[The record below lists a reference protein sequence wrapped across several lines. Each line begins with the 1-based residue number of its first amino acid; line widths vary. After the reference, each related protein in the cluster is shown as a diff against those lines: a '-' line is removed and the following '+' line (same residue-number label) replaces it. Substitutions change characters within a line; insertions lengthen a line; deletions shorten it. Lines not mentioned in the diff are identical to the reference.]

1 MPEYTIEM
9 LWTCHV
15 CKQEKNRGLQRH
27 CRNCGHPKGDKDEEF
42 FPEDLTKA
50 LSGEDEARAK
60 AGPDWKCR
68 YCDSLQ
74 SSLNKCCTECGV
86 DPVTGSKPWEAKEK
100 EITENVET
108 GEKTETTP
116 THWTDALTEGGK
128 RIDEDLPMS
137 TGRPPGSYAPEVIA
151 LRVLGAFGL
160 LFVFVFLGWL
170 LFRTKI
176 VDARVSSVR
185 WEHRVLVDRY
195 RVFHKDGFDPEPGAF
210 HVASQGQRFHH
221 NEHVRI
227 GSHTERYSVRVSC
240 GEKCVDQAC
249 YTTPRNCYTTRRNC
263 RSNKNGTATC
273 TGGDRVCTGGDRV
286 CPPPK
291 CTTKYCDEPRTR
303 TVDDYEDQ
311 PRTREYYAWDAWDW
325 APNRTV
331 RRAGAGLETNWPSDE
346 DLKVPLADG
355 EQERTR
361 REEEYHVAFAG
372 KGETYD
378 YAPKDEDEFR
388 RFAPGTSWR
397 LKVGVARGVE
407 VMPR

>member
-50 LSGEDEARAK
+50 LSGEDEARAE

-86 DPVTGSKPWEAKEK
+86 DPVTGSKSWEAKEK

-108 GEKTETTP
+108 GEKTETTGAP
-116 THWTDALTEGGK
+116 TTASIDRLERFSEKTDHL
-128 RIDEDLPMS
+128 DDM
-137 TGRPPGSYAPEVIA
+137 PPGGRMRAVAPRI
-151 LRVLGAFGL
+151 LGAFAV
-160 LFVFVFLGWL
+160 LFAFVFLGWL
-170 LFRTKI
+170 LFRTRI
-176 VDARVSSVR
+176 VDARVASVR

-195 RVFHKDGFDPEPGAF
+195 QVFHRDGFDPEPGAF

-221 NEHVRI
+221 TDHVRV
-227 GSHTERYSVRVSC
+227 GSHTEHYNARVSC
-240 GEKCVDQAC
+240 GQSCVDQPC
-249 YTTPRNCYTTRRNC
+249 YTSKRSCYTSKRNC

-273 TGGDRVCTGGDRV
+273 TGGDLICTGGDRI
-286 CPPPK
+286 CPSPK

-311 PRTREYYAWDAWDW
+311 PRTREYYAWDTWDW

-331 RRAGAGLETNWPSDE
+331 RRAGVGLETNWPSDE
-346 DLKVPLADG
+346 DLRAPLAEG

-361 REEEYHVAFAG
+361 RKEEYHVAFAG

-378 YAPKDEDEFR
+378 YAPKDEGEFR
-388 RFAPGTSWR
+388 RFQPGTRWR

-407 VMPR
+407 VMPP

>member
-15 CKQEKNRGLQRH
+15 CGQEKNRGLQRH

-42 FPEDLTKA
+42 FPEDLSKA
-50 LSGEDEARAK
+50 LEGEDEAKAK

-86 DPVTGSKPWEAKEK
+86 DPVTGSKPWEGKTK

-108 GEKTETTP
+108 GDKAEKTDAPVTTTP
-116 THWTDALTEGGK
+116 STPTETESDTK
-128 RIDEDLPMS
+128 PLLAIAPRI
-137 TGRPPGSYAPEVIA
+137 
-151 LRVLGAFGL
+151 LGAFGIVFIFV
-160 LFVFVFLGWL
+160 LFGWL

-176 VDARVSSVR
+176 VDARVASVH
-185 WEHRVLVDRY
+185 WEHRVLVERY
-195 RVFHKDGFDPEPGAF
+195 QVFHHDGFDPEPGAF
-210 HVASQGQRFHH
+210 HVMPQGQRFHH
-221 NEHVRI
+221 TDHVRV
-227 GSHTERYSVRVSC
+227 GSHTEHYSARVTC
-240 GEKCVDQAC
+240 GQSCVDQAC
-249 YTTPRNCYTTRRNC
+249 YTTARNCYTTRRDC

-325 APNRTV
+325 TPNRTV
-331 RRAGAGLETNWPSDE
+331 RRTGAGFETNWPSDE
-346 DLKVPLADG
+346 DLKAPLADG

-378 YAPKDEDEFR
+378 YAPKDEGEFR